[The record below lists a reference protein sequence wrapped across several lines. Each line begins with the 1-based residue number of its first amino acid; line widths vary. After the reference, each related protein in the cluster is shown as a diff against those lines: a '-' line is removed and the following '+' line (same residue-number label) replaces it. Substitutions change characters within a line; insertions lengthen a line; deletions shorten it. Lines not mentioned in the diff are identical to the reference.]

1 MKRRLTSIFV
11 VLSFFLAGASC
22 DLSSS
27 LFDTH
32 GAPRETLPE
41 PVMEELVSQRDADPS
56 YDEQS
61 ATRIDLSSRSG
72 TVNITEEGTYILEGY
87 MSDGHID
94 IEAGDEDK
102 IQLVLRDCNI
112 ESVDTPAIDIV
123 NADKVF
129 ITSDEGTS
137 NSLSATTGDSGEPCD
152 AIRSRDDITLNGNG
166 YLDIRSP
173 GNGINCN
180 DEVVITGGEYDI
192 ACPDCGIK
200 TNTSVVIT
208 QASVNI
214 SSCYDGIHAE
224 NEDDLEKGF
233 IVIAGGTVN
242 IMAQD
247 DCIHATRSVTIT
259 GGTFDMKGSECIES
273 TYVRIED
280 GTFIFYATG
289 DGINAG
295 KKSKAFYPTIEITGG
310 DLTMSIGP
318 GDTDGIDSNGDL
330 IITGGCFD
338 ISAESPFDWDG
349 ELTCTGG
356 TFTVNGEEVD
366 SPVNQLP

>member
-27 LFDTH
+27 LFDTDE
-32 GAPRETLPE
+32 APRETLPE

-56 YDEQS
+56 YDEEN
-61 ATRIDLSSRSG
+61 ATLIDLASG
-72 TVNITEEGTYILEGY
+72 SDTVRITEEGTYIIEGY
-87 MSDGHID
+87 LPDGHI
-94 IEAGDEDK
+94 EVEVGDEDK
-102 IQLVLRDCNI
+102 IQLVLRDCRI
-112 ESVDTPAIDIV
+112 ESTDTPAIDIL

-137 NSLSATTGDSGEPCD
+137 NSLSSTTGVSGEPCD
-152 AIRSRDDITLNGNG
+152 AIHSRDDLTLNGSG
-166 YLDIRSP
+166 HLDIFST
-173 GNGINCN
+173 GNGVSGN

-224 NEDDLEKGF
+224 NEAEPEKGF
-233 IVIAGGTVN
+233 IVITGGTFD
-242 IMAQD
+242 IAAQD
-247 DCIHATRSVTIT
+247 DCIHATRNVTIT
-259 GGTFDMKGSECIES
+259 GGTFDMRGSECIES
-273 TYVRIED
+273 TYVKIED
-280 GTFIFYATG
+280 GIFIFYATG

-310 DLTMSIGP
+310 DLTISIGP

-330 IITGGCFD
+330 IITGGSFD
-338 ISAESPFDWDG
+338 ISAVSPFDWDG

-356 TFTVNGEEVD
+356 TFTVNGEEID
-366 SPVNQLP
+366 SPFNQLP

>member
-11 VLSFFLAGASC
+11 VLSFFLTGASC

-56 YDEQS
+56 YDEES
-61 ATRIDLSSRSG
+61 ATLIDLASG
-72 TVNITEEGTYILEGY
+72 SDTVRITEEGTYIIEGY
-87 MSDGHID
+87 LPDGHIEV
-94 IEAGDEDK
+94 EAGDEDK
-102 IQLVLRDCNI
+102 IQLVLRDCRI
-112 ESVDTPAIDIV
+112 DSTDTPAIDIL

-129 ITSDEGTS
+129 ITLDEGTS
-137 NSLSATTGDSGEPCD
+137 NVLSVTGEPAD
-152 AIRSRDDITLNGNG
+152 AIHSRDDLTLNGSG
-166 YLDIRSP
+166 HLDIFST
-173 GNGINCN
+173 GNGVSGN

-356 TFTVNGEEVD
+356 TFTVNGEEID
-366 SPVNQLP
+366 SPFNQLP